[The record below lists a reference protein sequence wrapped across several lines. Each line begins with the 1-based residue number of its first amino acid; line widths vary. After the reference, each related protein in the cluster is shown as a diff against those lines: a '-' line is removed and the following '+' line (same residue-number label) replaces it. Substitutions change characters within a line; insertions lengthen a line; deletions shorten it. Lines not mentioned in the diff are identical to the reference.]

1 MEKEVYQQFYDLER
15 DQWWFAGMRLICR
28 TVLERRLGGAG
39 AGAARCLDVGCG
51 TGLWTKELE
60 RFGPGWGLDFS
71 PEALAFCRQRGM
83 ARLVRASASSLPF
96 ADGSFGLLTALGV
109 IEHLDDDKGMLAELH
124 RVCKPGGHVLF
135 LTSAYQLLWSRH
147 DEIVHHKRRY
157 TDDQFRKLLEGAGF
171 ETVRSTYVNTF
182 LFPLV
187 LAVRLVQRML
197 GTTETAGSGSPDVFM
212 PPAIINRLL
221 YLVLWAEAKLLRVM
235 GFPFGV
241 GLLALARK
249 PSL

>member
-1 MEKEVYQQFYDLER
+1 MEKGVYKQFYELEK

-28 TVLERRLGGAG
+28 TVLERRLDGVGMGATG
-39 AGAARCLDVGCG
+39 CLDVGCG

-60 RFGPGWGLDFS
+60 RFGPAWGLDSS
-71 PEALAFCRQRGM
+71 PEALAFCRRRGM
-83 ARLVRASASSLPF
+83 AKLVRASAGSLPF
-96 ADGSFGLLTALGV
+96 ADATYGVITALGV
-109 IEHLDDDKGMLAELH
+109 IEHLDDDKGMLAELR
-124 RVCKPGGHVLF
+124 RVCKPGGYVLF
-135 LTSAYQLLWSRH
+135 LTSAYQFLWSRH

-157 TDDQFRKLLEGAGF
+157 TNEQFRRLLEGAGF
-171 ETVRSTYVNTF
+171 ETVRSTYVNAV

-187 LAVRLVQRML
+187 LAVRLVQRL
-197 GTTETAGSGSPDVFM
+197 RGTAEVKQEGSPDVFM

-235 GFPFGV
+235 DFPFGV

-249 PSL
+249 PSS